1 LPEYDRPS
9 SFHGRGVAVAAGNP
23 VTRPA
28 REITQ
33 RAGTGHNH
41 GEGGEILMLIHL
53 RDVLLSLRA
62 RCDLHRQEGQALV
75 EYTLILA
82 LVSIVA
88 IALLTTIGGDI
99 QKVLEEVVKGL
110 EKA

>member
-1 LPEYDRPS
+1 MWTNLNHFVLS
-9 SFHGRGVAVAAGNP
+9 L
-23 VTRPA
+23 VTRVTVR
-28 REITQ
+28 RE
-33 RAGTGHNH
+33 
-41 GEGGEILMLIHL
+41 
-53 RDVLLSLRA
+53 D
-62 RCDLHRQEGQALV
+62 GQALV

-99 QKVLEEVVKGL
+99 KKVLEEVVKGL

>member
-1 LPEYDRPS
+1 MWTKLNHLVLS
-9 SFHGRGVAVAAGNP
+9 L
-23 VTRPA
+23 VTRA
-28 REITQ
+28 QVMRE
-33 RAGTGHNH
+33 
-41 GEGGEILMLIHL
+41 
-53 RDVLLSLRA
+53 
-62 RCDLHRQEGQALV
+62 EGQALV

>member
-1 LPEYDRPS
+1 MWTNL
-9 SFHGRGVAVAAGNP
+9 
-23 VTRPA
+23 
-28 REITQ
+28 
-33 RAGTGHNH
+33 NH
-41 GEGGEILMLIHL
+41 F
-53 RDVLLSLRA
+53 VLSLLTRVTV
-62 RCDLHRQEGQALV
+62 RSEDGQALV

-99 QKVLEEVVKGL
+99 KKVLEEVVKGL

>member
-1 LPEYDRPS
+1 MWTNL
-9 SFHGRGVAVAAGNP
+9 
-23 VTRPA
+23 
-28 REITQ
+28 
-33 RAGTGHNH
+33 NH
-41 GEGGEILMLIHL
+41 F
-53 RDVLLSLRA
+53 VLSLLTRVTV
-62 RCDLHRQEGQALV
+62 RSEDGQALV

-82 LVSIVA
+82 VVSIVA